1 MFRNF
6 SHSETTLF
14 DPESIILAGKKKLK
28 NRPIRYS
35 YWKLNT
41 ERELKVIPRLSSNWT
56 VSDNYIEGPII
67 IIARGF
73 NTQDSVRSRQAPIDR
88 FRAEESETVCDA
100 AEYWTELSA
109 PDQCQ
114 DCSSIL
120 LPTWRTPGDRS
131 GSNPSIFDSQGLVRV
146 ASPAE
151 LYPGNPP
158 DRQYLQQYNCDCF
171 P

>member
-1 MFRNF
+1 MIPFMFRNF

-41 ERELKVIPRLSSNWT
+41 ERQFKVVPRRFSNLT
-56 VSDNYIEGPII
+56 VSDNYMEGPII

-100 AEYWTELSA
+100 AEY
-109 PDQCQ
+109 
-114 DCSSIL
+114 
-120 LPTWRTPGDRS
+120 
-131 GSNPSIFDSQGLVRV
+131 
-146 ASPAE
+146 
-151 LYPGNPP
+151 
-158 DRQYLQQYNCDCF
+158 
-171 P
+171 